1 MNAKLKKW
9 GNSMGVRIPKE
20 ILDNL
25 GVKEDWEFE
34 IIEKGGSIELKPIY
48 KNNLKKKYTMD
59 ELVDGLKNSEKQELL
74 EWGPAVGKEIIEP
87 WEGPTF

>member
-34 IIEKGGSIELKPIY
+34 IIEKENSIELKPVY

-59 ELVDGLKNSEKQELL
+59 ELLAGMDKNNRPELYD
-74 EWGPAVGKEIIEP
+74 WGPDVGKEIIEP